1 MLQARDSP
9 KHAMRLD
16 YSQVVSSWD
25 AKSIELLVA
34 VDKVSKIG
42 KAVRT
47 TG

>member
-1 MLQARDSP
+1 
-9 KHAMRLD
+9 MRLD

-34 VDKVSKIG
+34 VDKVSMIG
-42 KAVRT
+42 IVVRT